1 MAMRR
6 TLPSTAPG
14 IDLAAV
20 PFSLP
25 VLAALGIS
33 SCMAVLWL
41 PEYGNGYAPAFRTL
55 YFCANLAWILPLILL
70 QRRLWR
76 RQTGWWATALILLG
90 ATYVMALANNVLGQ
104 QLAVHLGLRQA
115 PEWRNIH
122 RGLDGCWLALIAFCA
137 VHAVGAYYVALNRSQ
152 LELTTALL
160 AARDAELRA
169 LRYQLH
175 PHFLFNTLNT
185 VSALVV
191 SQREREATRMIA
203 RLAEFLRA
211 TLDQDGRHEHTLAD
225 ELALTD
231 SYLDIEKARLGDRLQ
246 VETHIGPGVL
256 NAMVPYLI
264 LQPLIENAIRHGIA
278 RRQTAGRLA
287 LQLACEGGQLAI
299 RIENDGAAE
308 STAREAGGIG
318 LANIAER
325 LARLHPD
332 RHEFTQEHKA
342 DGSYAVR
349 IVLPLRHA
357 VPSIEAA
364 AA

>member
-1 MAMRR
+1 MRR
-6 TLPSTAPG
+6 TLPSAVPG

-20 PFSLP
+20 PFTLP
-25 VLAALGIS
+25 MLAALGIS
-33 SCMAVLWL
+33 SCLAILWL
-41 PEYGNGYAPAFRTL
+41 PEYGHGYSPAFRTL
-55 YFCANLAWILPLILL
+55 YFCANLAWMVPLILL

-76 RQTGWWATALILLG
+76 RQTGWGATCLILLCV
-90 ATYVMALANNVLGQ
+90 TYAMSLANNVLGQ
-104 QLAVHLGLRQA
+104 ELAMHLGLIKA
-115 PEWRNIH
+115 PEWHRIH

-152 LELTTALL
+152 LQLTTALL

-191 SQREREATRMIA
+191 SQRDREATRMIS

-231 SYLDIEKARLGDRLQ
+231 SYLDIEKARLGERLV

-287 LQLACEGGQLAI
+287 LQLACEGEQLAI

-308 STAREAGGIG
+308 GKAREAGGIG

-325 LARLHPD
+325 LAMLYPE
-332 RHEFTQEHKA
+332 RHEFTQQHNA

-349 IVLPLRHA
+349 ITLPLRHA
-357 VPSIEAA
+357 QATGAA